1 MKTLIRE
8 LQLLPRSELKPL
20 QQRTILKTSTNQV
33 QVLVKMARA
42 AAAITCT
49 QQQLSA
55 QGHKRQSQ
63 PDRSQKRKASVSS
76 ILCLLR
82 QRRHVV
88 QEGTSVS
95 EQSGC
100 GLFRA
105 SPQWGYL
112 RRTGILWSCLY
123 RRR

>member
-55 QGHKRQSQ
+55 LGHKR
-63 PDRSQKRKASVSS
+63 
-76 ILCLLR
+76 
-82 QRRHVV
+82 
-88 QEGTSVS
+88 
-95 EQSGC
+95 
-100 GLFRA
+100 
-105 SPQWGYL
+105 
-112 RRTGILWSCLY
+112 
-123 RRR
+123 